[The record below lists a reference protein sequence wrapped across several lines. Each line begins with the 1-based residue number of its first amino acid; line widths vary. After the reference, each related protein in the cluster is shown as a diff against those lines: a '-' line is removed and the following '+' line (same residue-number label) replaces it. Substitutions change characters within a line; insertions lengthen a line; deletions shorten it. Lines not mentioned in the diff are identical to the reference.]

1 MFRLIA
7 LMALVALA
15 GCHKETRSG
24 DQRTATGQVLAGTIS
39 DSMIPYEQLQSRPP
53 AAPRVV
59 EKAAGKAGTADS
71 SGDGD
76 AAVDAPAADA
86 PAAAASPSAPPA
98 IHY

>member
-39 DSMIPYEQLQSRPP
+39 DAMIPYEQLQSRPP

-59 EKAAGKAGTADS
+59 EKAAAGAEAADS
-71 SGDGD
+71 AGSEDGAGD
-76 AAVDAPAADA
+76 APVADV
-86 PAAAASPSAPPA
+86 PTTVPDSPPA